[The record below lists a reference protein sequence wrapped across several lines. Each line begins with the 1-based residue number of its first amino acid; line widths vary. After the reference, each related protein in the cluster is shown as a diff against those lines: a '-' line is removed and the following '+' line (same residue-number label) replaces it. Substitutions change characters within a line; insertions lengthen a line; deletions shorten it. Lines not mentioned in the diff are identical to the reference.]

1 MYSYRVCA
9 DGRKLQAFALAGGA
23 PAGGESDFTSK
34 RFHAVG
40 AQGAP
45 VLGGP
50 CEISLWSM
58 GPNTFTWLG
67 TRYDLPFNS
76 HCNVASTFAMDCWHG
91 PGAANPGPDT
101 CPVRLVTEVAA
112 TPTWRTV
119 TNTQCEGRATGIGAL
134 NDAIKSGTTVAEAQA
149 ACAASLA
156 CTGFQFHTTWGGGT
170 TPQYFTDAD
179 ETESTCYDNQ
189 QGWTAYFM
197 VY

>member
-1 MYSYRVCA
+1 MFTGAAINSGTPLPIIVRLYLGNNEWIVGVE
-9 DGRKLQAFALAGGA
+9 DGYMKMVKIR
-23 PAGGESDFTSK
+23 
-34 RFHAVG
+34 
-40 AQGAP
+40 
-45 VLGGP
+45 
-50 CEISLWSM
+50 IM

-76 HCNVASTFAMDCWHG
+76 HCNVASTFATDCWYG
-91 PGAANPGPDT
+91 PGAVNPSSNT
-101 CPVRLVTEVAA
+101 YPVSLVTEVAA

-119 TNTQCEGRATGIGAL
+119 TNTNCGGRATGISAL
-134 NDAIKSGTTVAEAQA
+134 NDAIKSGTTVTEAQA